1 MRKKFFLL
9 TTIPTSLNFFRGQ
22 ISQLDNFYEVMLV
35 SSPSPLLKEIVERE
49 NVDFY
54 SVKMERDISLWN
66 DVISLLK
73 LVLLFIKQKPYI
85 VHCNTPKASLLGLLA
100 SFITRVP
107 RRIYYIHGL
116 RYEGTHG
123 VKRKVLINLERLS
136 CWCAT
141 DIIAVSSGVKKT
153 VQKELTNKPIT
164 IIHNGSANGMFIKEF
179 LEANYN
185 ETEVC
190 AELEIGNEDFVYGF
204 VGRLVGDKGINELV
218 AAFKKVNDRYPK
230 TKLLLVGGYEDRL
243 DPLKEE
249 TLKEMRANPNIVE
262 TGFQKDVKKYLSIMN
277 ILVSPSYREGFGL
290 SLLEA
295 NLMGRP
301 VIATKITG
309 YSEIVKEDINGFLI
323 EPKNVNALVE
333 KMEWAYLNSDKLAM
347 MKQDCISEVVKN
359 YNHDDVLREAIDYYR
374 GLKNRD

>member
-333 KMEWAYLNSDKLAM
+333 KMEWASTLSAGRKWSM
-347 MKQDCISEVVKN
+347 TTIT
-359 YNHDDVLREAIDYYR
+359 
-374 GLKNRD
+374 LKR